1 MARPDESDEM
11 NRNPYVPPEQMAD
24 YMKSSVV
31 NEKFGYAES
40 SKEAPAPA
48 PATSKPQAK
57 KPAAKPKRK

>member
-1 MARPDESDEM
+1 M
-11 NRNPYVPPEQMAD
+11 NRNPYVPPDQLAD
-24 YMKSSVV
+24 YLKSSVV

>member
-11 NRNPYVPPEQMAD
+11 NRNPYVPPEQWAE
-24 YMKSSVV
+24 YIKSSVV
-31 NEKFGYAES
+31 NEEK
-40 SKEAPAPA
+40 APARA